1 VEKMAAAAADELVA
15 KAEKKLK
22 GGVFG
27 SMFGNKK
34 EEAIE
39 LLQEAG
45 NKYKQVGRAHLCF
58 ALHTGCVGIGMPHRA
73 SPLARG

>member
-1 VEKMAAAAADELVA
+1 MAAAAADELVA

-27 SMFGNKK
+27 NMFGNKK

-39 LLQEAG
+39 LFQEAG
-45 NKYKQVGRAHLCF
+45 NKYKQVESSCCF
-58 ALHTGCVGIGMPHRA
+58 AFLQKF
-73 SPLARG
+73 